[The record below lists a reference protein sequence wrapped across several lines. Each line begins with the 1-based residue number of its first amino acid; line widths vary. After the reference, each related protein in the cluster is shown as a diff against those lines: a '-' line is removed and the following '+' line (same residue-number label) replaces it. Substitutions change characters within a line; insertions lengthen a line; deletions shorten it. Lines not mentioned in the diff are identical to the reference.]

1 MSVEY
6 YNFKIVKIIKYLID
20 SCVFYTLSIV
30 TCCIWFLGVLV
41 CVYKLSNPFVLGN
54 AMCYIMNSWFI

>member
-6 YNFKIVKIIKYLID
+6 TNFKIVKIIKCLID

-30 TCCIWFLGVLV
+30 TLP
-41 CVYKLSNPFVLGN
+41 KTNGN
-54 AMCYIMNSWFI
+54 DSMYTDTKKPQNQM